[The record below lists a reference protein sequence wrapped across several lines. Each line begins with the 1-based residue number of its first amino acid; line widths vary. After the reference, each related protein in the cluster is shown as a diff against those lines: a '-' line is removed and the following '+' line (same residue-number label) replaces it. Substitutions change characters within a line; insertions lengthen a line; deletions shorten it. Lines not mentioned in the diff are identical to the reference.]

1 MDKGQM
7 KKGVLEMCILHICT
21 GTDMYGY
28 EIMKRVTEAFPEI
41 SESTVY
47 AVLRRLSTDG
57 SIESYTGTVSGGP
70 QRKYYCITPK
80 GREDLAAMTEMWK
93 STVAAVGKIGIKVS
107 YTNNQ

>member
-1 MDKGQM
+1 MDRGQM
-7 KKGVLEMCILHICT
+7 KKGVLEMCILHICCEAE
-21 GTDMYGY
+21 MYGY

-57 SIESYTGTVSGGP
+57 STESYTGTVSGGP

-80 GREDLAAMTEMWK
+80 GREELAAMTEMWK
-93 STVAAVGKIGIKVS
+93 STVSAVEKIGI
-107 YTNNQ
+107 TL